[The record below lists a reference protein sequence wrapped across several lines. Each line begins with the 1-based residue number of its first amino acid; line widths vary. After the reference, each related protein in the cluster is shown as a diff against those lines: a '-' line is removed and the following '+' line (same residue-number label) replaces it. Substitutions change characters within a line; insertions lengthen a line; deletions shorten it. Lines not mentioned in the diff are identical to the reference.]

1 MKIRKDVVKEIIAHA
16 KKEAPLEACGY
27 LAQKN
32 SIVLKHYALTN
43 RDHSEDHFSFDPR
56 EQFEA
61 IRDARR
67 QGFEVCAVYH
77 SHPFTPA
84 RPSAEDIK
92 LSIDPR
98 LSYVVVSLAGA
109 ETDIKA
115 FRIKGEKVEQEDL
128 EVVSDDSL

>member
-1 MKIRKDVVKEIIAHA
+1 MKIRKDVVEEIIAHA

-32 SIVLKHYALTN
+32 AVVLKHYALTN
-43 RDHSEDHFSFDPR
+43 MDHSEEHFSFDPR

-61 IRDARR
+61 MRDARR
-67 QGFEVCAVYH
+67 QGFEVCTVYH

-92 LSIDPR
+92 LSIDPH

-115 FRIKGEKVEQEDL
+115 FRIKGERVEKEDL